1 MSYVAAALLVIGALV
16 AVAWP
21 LLRRDPLDPAALDD
35 TALER
40 RITTYRA
47 ALRAGTVCDR
57 CLRENPANAKFC
69 LECGRAFRA
78 PDRGSRI
85 ADRGEG
91 ASGVQGKAKE

>member
-1 MSYVAAALLVIGALV
+1 MSYVPAALVVIGALV

-35 TALER
+35 AALER

-57 CLRENPANAKFC
+57 CLRENPVNAKFC
-69 LECGRAFRA
+69 LECGQVLQAA
-78 PDRGSRI
+78 PDHGSRI
-85 ADRGEG
+85 TDHGE
-91 ASGVQGKAKE
+91 